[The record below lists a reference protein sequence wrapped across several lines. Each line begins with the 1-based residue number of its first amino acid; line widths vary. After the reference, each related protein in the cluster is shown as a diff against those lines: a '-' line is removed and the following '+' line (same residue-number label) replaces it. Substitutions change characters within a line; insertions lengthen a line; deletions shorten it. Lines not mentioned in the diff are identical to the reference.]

1 MVTLFQLNSFCT
13 VADEG
18 SFSAAAEKMYISQ
31 PSVSQ
36 HIASLE
42 EHFGV
47 QLFNRRKRRI
57 RLTPEGRLLYTAARE
72 ILGRLNEVTER
83 MESLRSLETG
93 ALNVGYTPGMDTGP
107 VAGVFSEYARAF
119 PGVRLRLVC
128 ANTSGLVDRLRN
140 GDLELAL
147 AERNLQSPAET
158 DISSH
163 VIGIQRLVFVA
174 PAETPLPEESLSP
187 GDLQVMPFV
196 FWSEDAPFS
205 AYLEDF
211 SLRHQ
216 IRLDVRARAATPMA
230 VIRLVADGIGVGL
243 VPEASAADGIESG
256 YLRLLPFDYD
266 RPITIE
272 TLALFHHIQGLTY
285 AGWEMLRLLEK
296 RLGDSVGTPRTF
308 TTKNSP

>member
-13 VADEG
+13 VAEEG

-42 EHFGV
+42 KHFNV

-57 RLTPEGRLLYTAARE
+57 RLTPEGRLLYTAAKE
-72 ILGRLNEVTER
+72 ILGRLNDVTER

-93 ALNVGYTPGMDTGP
+93 TLNVGYTPGLDAGP
-107 VAGVFSEYARAF
+107 VPGIFAEYASAF
-119 PGVRLRLVC
+119 PRVRLRLVC
-128 ANTSGLVDRLRN
+128 TNSPGLLDRLRN

-147 AERNLQSPAET
+147 AERNLQSPAEA
-158 DISSH
+158 DISAHSVGSQH
-163 VIGIQRLVFVA
+163 LVFIV
-174 PAETPLPEESLSP
+174 PATSPLPEGTLSP
-187 GDLQVMPFV
+187 GGLQDMPFID
-196 FWSEDAPFS
+196 WSEDVPFS

-211 SLRHQ
+211 RLRHQ
-216 IRLDVRARAATPMA
+216 IRLDVKAKASTPMA
-230 VIRLVADGIGVGL
+230 VIRFVAAGLGAGL
-243 VPEASAADGIESG
+243 VPESSATGEIKTGSIKM
-256 YLRLLPFDYD
+256 LPVDTD
-266 RPITIE
+266 RPIAVE

-296 RLGDSVGTPRTF
+296 RLQSA
-308 TTKNSP
+308 

>member
-13 VADEG
+13 VAEEG

-72 ILGRLNEVTER
+72 ILERLNDVTER

-93 ALNVGYTPGMDTGP
+93 TLNVGYTPGLDTGP
-107 VAGVFSEYARAF
+107 VPEVFAEYASAF
-119 PGVRLRLVC
+119 PGVKLHLMC
-128 ANTSGLVDRLRN
+128 ANTSGLLERLRN

-147 AERNLQSPAET
+147 AERNLHAPSEA

-163 VIGIQRLVFVA
+163 VVGTQHLVFVTA
-174 PAETPLPEESLSP
+174 KDTPLPERTLAPS
-187 GDLQVMPFV
+187 DLQAMPFI

-216 IRLDVRARAATPMA
+216 IRLDLRARAATPMA
-230 VIRLVADGIGVGL
+230 VIRLVTGGLGAGL
-243 VPEASAADGIESG
+243 VPEASATDGIESG
-256 YLRLLPFDYD
+256 HLKKLPVDTD
-266 RPITIE
+266 RPITVE

-296 RLGDSVGTPRTF
+296 RLLPA
-308 TTKNSP
+308 

>member
-13 VADEG
+13 VAEEG

-47 QLFNRRKRRI
+47 QLFNRQKRRI
-57 RLTPEGRLLYTAARE
+57 RLTSEGRLLYTAARE
-72 ILGRLNEVTER
+72 ILGRLKDVTER

-93 ALNVGYTPGMDTGP
+93 ALNMGYTPGLDTGP
-107 VAGVFSEYARAF
+107 VPRIFAEYASAF
-119 PGVRLRLVC
+119 PGVRMRLVC
-128 ANTSGLVDRLRN
+128 ANTPNLLDRLRN

-147 AERNLQSPAET
+147 AERNLQAPVEA
-158 DISSH
+158 DISAH
-163 VIGIQRLVFVA
+163 AVGTQRLVFIA
-174 PAETPLPEESLSP
+174 PAASPLPEGRLSP
-187 GDLQVMPFV
+187 GGLQDLPFID
-196 FWSEDAPFS
+196 WSQDVPFS

-211 SLRHQ
+211 RLRHQ
-216 IRLDVRARAATPMA
+216 IRLDVRAKAATPMA
-230 VIRLVADGIGVGL
+230 VIRFVAAGLGVGL
-243 VPEASAADGIESG
+243 VPETSAAEQIKTGSI
-256 YLRLLPFDYD
+256 RLLPVDID
-266 RPITIE
+266 RPIAVD

-296 RLGDSVGTPRTF
+296 RLQPV
-308 TTKNSP
+308 

>member
-13 VADEG
+13 VAEEG

-47 QLFNRRKRRI
+47 QLFNRRKRQI

-72 ILGRLNEVTER
+72 ILERLNDVTER
-83 MESLRSLETG
+83 MKSLRSLETG
-93 ALNVGYTPGMDTGP
+93 TLNVGYTPGLDTGP
-107 VAGVFSEYARAF
+107 VPGVFAEYASVF
-119 PGVRLRLVC
+119 PGVKLHLMC
-128 ANTSGLVDRLRN
+128 ANTSGLLERLRN

-147 AERNLQSPAET
+147 AERNLHAPSEA

-163 VIGIQRLVFVA
+163 VVGIQHLIFVTA
-174 PAETPLPEESLSP
+174 KDTPLPERPLAP
-187 GDLQVMPFV
+187 ADLQGMPFI
-196 FWSEDAPFS
+196 FWSEDVPFS
-205 AYLEDF
+205 TYLEDF

-216 IRLDVRARAATPMA
+216 IRLDLRARAATPMA
-230 VIRLVADGIGVGL
+230 VIRFVTGGLGAGL
-243 VPEASAADGIESG
+243 VPEASAADGIKSG
-256 YLRLLPFDYD
+256 HLKKLPIDTD
-266 RPITIE
+266 RPITVE

-296 RLGDSVGTPRTF
+296 RLQPA
-308 TTKNSP
+308 

>member
-13 VADEG
+13 VAEEG

-47 QLFNRRKRRI
+47 QLFNRRKRQI

-72 ILGRLNEVTER
+72 ILERLNDVTER
-83 MESLRSLETG
+83 MKSLRSLETG
-93 ALNVGYTPGMDTGP
+93 TLNVGYTPGLDTGP
-107 VAGVFSEYARAF
+107 VPGVFAEYASAF
-119 PGVRLRLVC
+119 PGVKLHLMC
-128 ANTSGLVDRLRN
+128 ANTSGLLERLRN

-147 AERNLQSPAET
+147 AERNLHAPSEA

-163 VIGIQRLVFVA
+163 VVGIQHLIFVTA
-174 PAETPLPEESLSP
+174 KDTPLPERPLAP
-187 GDLQVMPFV
+187 ADLQGMPFI
-196 FWSEDAPFS
+196 FWSEDVPFS
-205 AYLEDF
+205 TYLEDF

-216 IRLDVRARAATPMA
+216 IRLDLRARAATPMA
-230 VIRLVADGIGVGL
+230 VIRFVTGGLGAGL
-243 VPEASAADGIESG
+243 VPEASAADGIKSG
-256 YLRLLPFDYD
+256 HLKKLPIDTD
-266 RPITIE
+266 RPITVE

-296 RLGDSVGTPRTF
+296 RLQPA
-308 TTKNSP
+308 

>member
-13 VADEG
+13 VAEEG

-47 QLFNRRKRRI
+47 QLFNRRKRQI

-72 ILGRLNEVTER
+72 ILERLNDVTER
-83 MESLRSLETG
+83 MKSLRSLETG
-93 ALNVGYTPGMDTGP
+93 TLNVGYTPGLDTGP
-107 VAGVFSEYARAF
+107 VPGVFAEYASAF
-119 PGVRLRLVC
+119 PGVKLHLMC
-128 ANTSGLVDRLRN
+128 ANTSGLLERLRN

-147 AERNLQSPAET
+147 AERNLHAPSEA

-163 VIGIQRLVFVA
+163 VVGIQHLIFVTA
-174 PAETPLPEESLSP
+174 KDTPLPERPLAP
-187 GDLQVMPFV
+187 ADLQGMPFI
-196 FWSEDAPFS
+196 FWSEDVPFS
-205 AYLEDF
+205 TYLEDF

-216 IRLDVRARAATPMA
+216 IRLDLRARAATPMA
-230 VIRLVADGIGVGL
+230 VIRLVTGGLGAGL
-243 VPEASAADGIESG
+243 VPEASATDGIESG
-256 YLRLLPFDYD
+256 HLKKLPIDTD
-266 RPITIE
+266 RPITVE

-296 RLGDSVGTPRTF
+296 RLQPA
-308 TTKNSP
+308 

>member
-1 MVTLFQLNSFCT
+1 MVTLSQLNSFCT
-13 VADEG
+13 VAEEG

-72 ILGRLNEVTER
+72 ILERLNDVTER

-93 ALNVGYTPGMDTGP
+93 NLNVGYTPGLDSSP
-107 VAGVFSEYARAF
+107 VPEVFAEYASAF
-119 PGVRLRLVC
+119 PGVKLHLMC
-128 ANTSGLVDRLRN
+128 ANSSRLFEQLRN

-147 AERNLQSPAET
+147 AERNLQAPAEA

-163 VIGIQRLVFVA
+163 IVGIQHLLFVTAGDTLLPERPLA
-174 PAETPLPEESLSP
+174 PA
-187 GDLQVMPFV
+187 DLQDVPFIS
-196 FWSEDAPFS
+196 WSEDDPFS

-211 SLRHQ
+211 RLRHQ
-216 IRLDVRARAATPMA
+216 IRLDVRAKASTPMA
-230 VIRLVADGIGVGL
+230 VIRFVAAGLGAGL
-243 VPEASAADGIESG
+243 VPEASAAEGIKSG
-256 YLRLLPFDYD
+256 HLKELPVDID
-266 RPITIE
+266 RPITVE

-296 RLGDSVGTPRTF
+296 RLRPA
-308 TTKNSP
+308 